1 MGLTGSRVLFLSLS
15 ALGRFLVSWPALKAE
30 DGCPPNQEVIPGP
43 ARTTAPKAGVMGM
56 SQAGAACGQMTIRL
70 LSLLHCPRPGS
81 GESQTPEHASVL
93 WASFSRGVQFT
104 RTATGAGLR
113 AHLLN
118 DWLILRC
125 PFHDDIASKAS
136 EPCDSS
142 LHLFIQVCSGSSKE
156 ELGLQQ
162 AVQGI

>member
-1 MGLTGSRVLFLSLS
+1 M
-15 ALGRFLVSWPALKAE
+15 
-30 DGCPPNQEVIPGP
+30 C
-43 ARTTAPKAGVMGM
+43 
-56 SQAGAACGQMTIRL
+56 L
-70 LSLLHCPRPGS
+70 LSLLLCPRPGS
-81 GESQTPEHASVL
+81 GESQTPERTVVL
-93 WASFSRGVQFT
+93 WASSSQGVQFT
-104 RTATGAGLR
+104 RAATGAGLR

-136 EPCDSS
+136 ETCDSS
-142 LHLFIQVCSGSSKE
+142 LHLFIQVCSGSSRA